1 VLTLRG
7 AHDLLALAEQTE
19 NISLLEPLAGEE
31 IIEEAEKRI
40 AGSGSQRDKV
50 FEAIGCLKNWINKEI
65 EGGRKQDEVLD
76 EDDYENAIKGCVSD
90 EFLDAL
96 DGSKSQTSN

>member
-40 AGSGSQRDKV
+40 AVSEAQISKI

-76 EDDYENAIKGCVSD
+76 EDDYENAFKECVSD

-96 DGSKSQTSN
+96 DGSESLTSN

>member
-1 VLTLRG
+1 MIIWKDET
-7 AHDLLALAEQTE
+7 HF
-19 NISLLEPLAGEE
+19 ISWTNNP
-31 IIEEAEKRI
+31 
-40 AGSGSQRDKV
+40 
-50 FEAIGCLKNWINKEI
+50 CWNNKLEI

-76 EDDYENAIKGCVSD
+76 KDDYENAFKGCVSD